1 MILCLES
8 YSGSEKLVTSK
19 PTEETKETVVEEGAT
34 IGARAVIG
42 CGITLA
48 EYCMV
53 GMGSVVTKDILPYSL
68 VYGVP
73 AEVKGYVCRCGYPLK
88 LKKNSAI
95 CSYCKSRYFVSRRK
109 NIIKIRPT

>member
-95 CSYCKSRYFVSRRK
+95 CSYCKSRYSVS
-109 NIIKIRPT
+109 KIRNNVKIKPL